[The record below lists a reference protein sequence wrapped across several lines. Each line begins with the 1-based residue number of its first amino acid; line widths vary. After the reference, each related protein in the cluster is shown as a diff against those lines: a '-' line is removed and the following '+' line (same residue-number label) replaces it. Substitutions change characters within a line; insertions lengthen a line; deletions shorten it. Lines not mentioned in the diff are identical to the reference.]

1 MDDQSIYLSDE
12 DATQISGVLEGLKQS
27 CLPDQFQIALLESTM
42 EDARVVAS
50 DLIPPHTVVI
60 HCAVRVVD
68 LQTGKKKRYTI
79 VLPELADM
87 AKRLLSVTAPLG
99 IALLGHKQGEVVE
112 ANVPGGR
119 RLLKIERVRHLPRRT
134 EGYRSLPNRR
144 TPQHSV
150 ADNQEAVLV
159 V

>member
-1 MDDQSIYLSDE
+1 VDNQSIFLSDE
-12 DATQISGVLEGLKQS
+12 DATQISSVLEGLKQS
-27 CLPDQFQIALLESTM
+27 CLPDQFQIALLKRTM

-50 DLIPPHTVVI
+50 DLIPPDTVVI

-68 LQTGKKKRYTI
+68 LQTGKMKKYTL

-87 AKRLLSVTAPLG
+87 AKRQLSVTAPLG
-99 IALLGHKQGEVVE
+99 IALLGHKGEVVE

-134 EGYRSLPNRR
+134 DGHRSRSNGR
-144 TPQHSV
+144 TPQHRV
-150 ADNQEAVLV
+150 ADNQEAILV